1 MKTPTF
7 KIFSMKK
14 IYAAVKCKQQF
25 LGGERRMNEQETLM
39 LFVKI
44 SQQRMHRHYLPK
56 LIQSIQVIHT
66 DVLWD
71 EQSEN
76 LNSIGGIILH
86 ICEHIKRSSTR
97 FSNLLHTEYGE
108 GIEAYFPNENLS
120 PNELCLVVNE
130 TFTEF
135 YSVMDN
141 LLARMPEQIDMH
153 RLFHLVEHTKPVKD
167 FIGITM
173 CNLLITQRRRTV
185 LLW

>member
-1 MKTPTF
+1 
-7 KIFSMKK
+7 
-14 IYAAVKCKQQF
+14 
-25 LGGERRMNEQETLM
+25 MNEQETLM

-153 RLFHLVEHTKPVKD
+153 RLFHLVEHTSYHLGQVIDRSKRITKISFKFCQNGINEHNLKLMIKD
-167 FIGITM
+167 GDS
-173 CNLLITQRRRTV
+173 
-185 LLW
+185 